1 LIFSSK
7 VLNLFVRSFVRSFVR
22 WSGETKK
29 GMGRIEGRSLRRD
42 LAQQKHTHTHRKMAI
57 NFPFVRAVVN
67 LVVLLVFRRRL
78 LFLFWNFISLFLLV
92 FPCACCADK
101 DRRRGFDA

>member
-1 LIFSSK
+1 
-7 VLNLFVRSFVRSFVR
+7 
-22 WSGETKK
+22 
-29 GMGRIEGRSLRRD
+29 
-42 LAQQKHTHTHRKMAI
+42 MAI

-92 FPCACCADK
+92 SFLVRVVQIKTDAEALMRKYFFVKKEMSNCVTDGVCPTSRQPNAERVLFSSFFPLFTLPSGRILMCVT
-101 DRRRGFDA
+101 

>member
-1 LIFSSK
+1 
-7 VLNLFVRSFVRSFVR
+7 
-22 WSGETKK
+22 
-29 GMGRIEGRSLRRD
+29 MGRIEGRSLRRD

-92 FPCACCADK
+92 SFLVRVVQIK
-101 DRRRGFDA
+101 TDAEALMRKSSKRKCQIV